1 MNSSSIYM
9 ILIFVA
15 IGYVAHPIVLP
26 FVEDKLP
33 QAEQEFENAA
43 PKAIGQPALAENTV
57 ATAVVPVAPVVMVKE
72 DVAKVS
78 PRIIEGATE
87 PEPVV
92 EEAIKDPIEESD
104 AQVIASEAQV
114 VAAMQKSVKA
124 VEVTEFGY
132 DDVRGWALAGEEDFE
147 GVSYQIGL
155 ATVNTTTI
163 FGLTE
168 RNVKALYSNKRVV
181 KWLWAAS
188 GVEIQ

>member
-1 MNSSSIYM
+1 M

-33 QAEQEFENAA
+33 KAEQEAKKGA
-43 PKAIGQPALAENTV
+43 PKAVMPPIVAESAAAAPA
-57 ATAVVPVAPVVMVKE
+57 VPAAPVVVE
-72 DVAKVS
+72 EEVEKVS
-78 PRIIEGATE
+78 LRIIEEATE
-87 PEPVV
+87 PEPMV
-92 EEAIKDPIEESD
+92 EEVTENLIEESND
-104 AQVIASEAQV
+104 KIIASEAQV
-114 VAAMQKSVKA
+114 VSAMQKSVKA

-132 DDVRGWALAGEEDFE
+132 DDVQGWALAGEEEFE
-147 GVSYQIGL
+147 GVNYQIGL

-168 RNVKALYSNKRVV
+168 QNVKALYSNKRVV